1 MKISEIR
8 TITSVLSREVG
19 LRWPLILVKSL
30 TRRREVLNS
39 TRWAKEESTESEFAR
54 RLSISAAIYL
64 NLLERT
70 EKEKAFEIMRKILV
84 PIGCDEQMDNLDA
97 LNVSNRPS
105 MERLLAFYDFMGAGG
120 VGQFVERKLIQK
132 DEDRLHYE
140 VRNCFFHRFY
150 QEVGVP
156 ELAKLFCKVDE
167 QFFPRAFPDF
177 KFHRG
182 GSSQNTVA
190 YGRDRCVFIFDR
202 RNT

>member
-1 MKISEIR
+1 MKINEIKI
-8 TITSVLSREVG
+8 ITSVLSREVG
-19 LRWPLILVKSL
+19 SGWPLILVKSL
-30 TRRREVLNS
+30 TRKRQVFNS
-39 TRWAKEESTESEFAR
+39 THWANEESIESEFAR

-70 EKEKAFEIMRKILV
+70 GEEKAFDIVRKILV
-84 PIGCDEQMDNLDA
+84 PIGCDEQMNNLNT

-105 MERLLAFYDFMGAGG
+105 MEKLLTFYDFMGAGG

-132 DEDRLHYE
+132 DENRLHYE

-150 QEVGVP
+150 QQVGVP
-156 ELAKLFCKVDE
+156 ELTKLFCEVDE

-182 GSSQNTVA
+182 SSPQNTVA
-190 YGRDRCVFIFDR
+190 YGRDRCVFVFDGM
-202 RNT
+202 NA